1 MNNKTIIVTG
11 ASGNMGQAV
20 VRQFLMKGYNV
31 VGTIAP
37 HDPVPFEIKH
47 PQLEKPVVNLAS
59 EEASEQL
66 YSGSFQNTEP
76 SMRPCSP
83 LADLPWEILPTPAP
97 RMYCTSTG

>member
-37 HDPVPFEIKH
+37 LIPFRSK
-47 PQLEKPVVNLAS
+47 S
-59 EEASEQL
+59 
-66 YSGSFQNTEP
+66 NTR
-76 SMRPCSP
+76 SLKS
-83 LADLPWEILPTPAP
+83 LW
-97 RMYCTSTG
+97 

>member
-20 VRQFLMKGYNV
+20 VRQFLMKGYHV

-47 PQLEKPVVNLAS
+47 PQLEKPVVDLTS

-66 YSGSFQNTEP
+66 VQRVVSKYGTIDAAVLTVGGFARSWDGRKFP
-76 SMRPCSP
+76 V
-83 LADLPWEILPTPAP
+83 
-97 RMYCTSTG
+97 